1 MREQDPQSPAVDE
14 DAALMLRL
22 RDGDRA
28 AFTLLYDRHVR
39 SVVNFA
45 FRFVP
50 ERAKAEE
57 LTQEIFLKLF
67 RSAGS
72 YEPRAKFKTYLFRIA
87 ANHCLNERRRGVYKA
102 ETAMPTTE
110 DGARAAVEAVA
121 PAGQS
126 PDEALA
132 GRDLAAALGKAIA
145 ALPERER
152 VAFSLCRFEGL
163 AYKDIALALDTSEA
177 AVKSLIH
184 RATVAVAE
192 QLTPVVGTN
201 PLEAVR
207 GTKES

>member
-1 MREQDPQSPAVDE
+1 MREQDPQRPAVDE

-72 YEPRAKFKTYLFRIA
+72 YEPRAKFKTFLFRIA

-102 ETAMPTTE
+102 ETALPQNE
-110 DGARAAVEAVA
+110 EGESVVEAVA
-121 PAGQS
+121 PAAQS
-126 PDEALA
+126 PDEMLA
-132 GRDLAAALGKAIA
+132 GKDLEAALGKAIA

-152 VAFSLCRFEGL
+152 VAFTLCRFEGM
-163 AYKDIALALDTSEA
+163 AYKEIALALDTSEP

-184 RATVAVAE
+184 RATVSVAE
-192 QLTPVVGTN
+192 RLTPLVGQN

-207 GTKES
+207 G